1 MKLLLHAVVLL
12 CTCIS
17 TSTSSNPTSPFSSPN
32 YPSDYPDDSDEW
44 TFITVA
50 PGSRI
55 ELTFVEF
62 EIEHSHTCNLD
73 YVEGNF

>member
-1 MKLLLHAVVLL
+1 MKLLWHAVVLL

-17 TSTSSNPTSPFSSPN
+17 TSSTNPTSPFSSPN
-32 YPSDYPDDSDEW
+32 YPSNYPEDSDEW

-62 EIEHSHTCNLD
+62 EVEHSHTCNWD